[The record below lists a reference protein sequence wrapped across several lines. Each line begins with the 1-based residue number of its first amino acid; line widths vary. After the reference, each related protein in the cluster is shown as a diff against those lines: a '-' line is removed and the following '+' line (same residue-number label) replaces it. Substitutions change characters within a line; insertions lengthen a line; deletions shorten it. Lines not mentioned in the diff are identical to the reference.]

1 MSIGV
6 SYCVSWFWA
15 KRKTNNPISEVEAR
29 RRHEKREEYT
39 VVVGGFENPSAV
51 ILLARGLVAIK
62 HPDVLLRQP
71 LVYHYEELAPNR
83 LFLAMAIR
91 RVYCPA
97 TGEMVARLAEGRNQP
112 RYPWGQFLAEID
124 TVIEGTSLIFEPDG
138 SVLKQYEHFT
148 DPYDYRDARFSWN
161 TDGLWAPYPEFGEYD
176 HLLALHPPLP
186 WEPGLGNS

>member
-1 MSIGV
+1 MRV
-6 SYCVSWFWA
+6 HAYCKSWFWA
-15 KRKTNNPISEVEAR
+15 DRMTNNPISEVEAR

-39 VVVGGFENPSAV
+39 VVVGGFECPSAV

-71 LVYHYEELAPNR
+71 LVYHYEELTPNR
-83 LFLAMAIR
+83 LFLAMVIR

-97 TGEMVARLAEGRNQP
+97 TEEMVAHLDEGRKQP

-138 SVLKQYEHFT
+138 SVLKQYEHFAN
-148 DPYDYRDARFSWN
+148 PYKYRDARFSWN
-161 TDGLWAPYPEFGEYD
+161 TDSLWIPYPEFGEYD
-176 HLLALHPPLP
+176 HLLEARPELP
-186 WEPGLGNS
+186 WGRV